1 MKTFDEAFIEVA
13 NKHTKTYQDMI
24 SSNVERMSNKLW
36 ISIIA
41 VQAHDIISKD
51 VIEANTYNEAMVY
64 LCARLHTIFE
74 LGLLTGI
81 EMEKPIEP

>member
-36 ISIIA
+36 TSIIA
-41 VQAHDIISKD
+41 EQARDIIFKD
-51 VIEANTYNEAMVY
+51 ILEANTANEAKVY

-81 EMEKPIEP
+81 EMEKQIEP